1 MKKDYNT
8 SRKKLALPEY
18 GRHIHLLVDHIKNIA
33 DRDERNRA
41 AQELINI
48 MGNLNPQLR
57 DVADFK
63 HKLWDHLYVIAN
75 FELDID
81 SPYPVP
87 TRESLN
93 TKPRKVS
100 YPQTS
105 IKYKHYGKITEQ
117 IAKSV
122 ANFEEGA
129 MKDALIEQLANI
141 MKKQYLTWNRES
153 VNDESIFKDLS
164 ELTKGKINI
173 HPDSLK
179 LSETKAI
186 LSQKNKMHNKNNQQ
200 NNKNRNNHNKN
211 KNKKN

>member
-1 MKKDYNT
+1 MRKDYNT
-8 SRKKLALPEY
+8 SRKKLILPEY
-18 GRHIHLLVDHIKNIA
+18 GRHIHLLVEHIRNIA
-33 DRDERNRA
+33 DREERNRA
-41 AQELINI
+41 VQELINV

-75 FELDID
+75 FDLDID

-93 TKPRKVS
+93 TQPRRVP
-100 YPQTS
+100 YPQAS
-105 IKYKHYGKITEQ
+105 IRYKHYGKITEQ
-117 IAKSV
+117 IAQS
-122 ANFEEGA
+122 ATAFEEGE
-129 MKDALIEQLANI
+129 MKDALVEQIANI

-164 ELTKGKINI
+164 ELTKGKINV

-186 LSQKNKMHNKNNQQ
+186 LSQKNKIHSKNNQQ
-200 NNKNRNNHNKN
+200 NHKSRNSGHI